1 MELKNMKHEK
11 NGKVEVYYELIQK
24 LVHGLQV
31 LTTDSFL
38 ITMFRTSLQLDLKI
52 ATMGMKQSILQQH
65 KEVVMLCEEGMTTTK
80 AKNALLVSQNKKQI
94 APQKTQSN
102 TRTIDKFC
110 TNCGMTNH
118 NVETCKM
125 KE

>member
-1 MELKNMKHEK
+1 MKHEK